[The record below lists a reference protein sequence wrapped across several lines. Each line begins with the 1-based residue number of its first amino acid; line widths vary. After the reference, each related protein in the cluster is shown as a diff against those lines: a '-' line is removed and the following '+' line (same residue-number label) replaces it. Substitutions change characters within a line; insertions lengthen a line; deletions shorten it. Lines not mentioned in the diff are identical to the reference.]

1 MEKCE
6 TKRRTRKRNYF
17 LISDGYDCTKEDDSP
32 LAQWSKASVN
42 QENLGSNPGLERL
55 FFDSFKRSGWNTA
68 MQLQSLIS

>member
-17 LISDGYDCTKEDDSP
+17 LISDSYVCTKEDDSP

-42 QENLGSNPGLERL
+42 QENLGSNPGSER
-55 FFDSFKRSGWNTA
+55 FFSYSVKGMDGT
-68 MQLQSLIS
+68 MQL

>member
-17 LISDGYDCTKEDDSP
+17 LISDGNVCTKEDDSP

-42 QENLGSNPGLERL
+42 QENLGSNPGLQRL
-55 FFDSFKRSGWNTA
+55 FSDSVKGMDRTQQCSFKA
-68 MQLQSLIS
+68 